1 MTELKKVRI
10 KKGLQQT
17 FVAESCGLKQYNLGR
32 YENNGKTPG
41 LKIAVKIAKFYGLK
55 TIEDLEELFELK
67 QKGDDSNVKSK

>member
-10 KKGLQQT
+10 RKGLQQT

-41 LKIAVKIAKFYGLK
+41 LKIAIKLAEFYGIT
-55 TIEDLEELFELK
+55 TIEELKSLFEIK
-67 QKGDDSNVKSK
+67 